1 MVALVRSG
9 TAFGDMV
16 IAGQSQD
23 TTPRRGTRH
32 IGVLE
37 HVRGAV
43 NTWAFAIPNAKHAIE
58 FIAARRRKTQLL
70 CAPQSR
76 GSQLLV
82 HTGLEDDVL

>member
-9 TAFGDMV
+9 TAFSDMV
-16 IAGQSQD
+16 VACERQH
-23 TTPRRGTRH
+23 TAPRRGTRH

-43 NTWAFAIPNAKHAIE
+43 NTWAFAIPNAKHAVE

-76 GSQLLV
+76 GSQFLV
-82 HTGLEDDVL
+82 HTGLEHDVL